1 MKLINFDLN
10 DWRLAMMLGGL
21 KRGNGKY
28 NSRRMYQGFATLTLN
43 RKPTRKCIN
52 HGHEKS

>member
-1 MKLINFDLN
+1 MKLISFDLT

-28 NSRRMYQGFATLTLN
+28 NPSRLYQGFSNLTLN
-43 RKPTRKCIN
+43 RKPARKCIN
-52 HGHEKS
+52 HESQK